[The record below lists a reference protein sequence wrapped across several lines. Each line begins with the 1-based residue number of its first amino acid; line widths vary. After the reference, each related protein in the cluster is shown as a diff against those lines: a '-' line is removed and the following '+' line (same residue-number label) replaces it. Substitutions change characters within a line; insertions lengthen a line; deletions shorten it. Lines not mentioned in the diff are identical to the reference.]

1 MKEVKNHGGSIEYT
15 CENCGEHFLAPP
27 SRGRAKHIC
36 CSKHCMNELTKK
48 LTKEKHSPNTI
59 CPVCNI
65 PFWSKPSHLKRY
77 KNVCCCKEC
86 SKILKSQK
94 MTGTNNHQ
102 FGLKGRNNPTWKKD
116 IKISN
121 YGYRMIRVLDHP
133 FRNHQDWVFE
143 HRLVAE
149 KFLLTEEN
157 SVEINGKKY
166 LKPEYDVHHKN
177 EDRLNNSPENLL
189 VLLHGDHVRLHN
201 KKNPAQRDKTT
212 GQFMRKENTNASN

>member
-1 MKEVKNHGGSIEYT
+1 MKE
-15 CENCGEHFLAPP
+15 ENN
-27 SRGRAKHIC
+27 KY
-36 CSKHCMNELTKK
+36 NV
-48 LTKEKHSPNTI
+48 I
-59 CPVCNI
+59 CPVCKKT
-65 PFWSKPSHLKRY
+65 FWRKPSYLKKC
-77 KNVCCCKEC
+77 KNPCCSKEC
-86 SKILKSQK
+86 SNVLRSQL
-94 MTGTNNHQ
+94 MSGENNHQ
-102 FGLKGRNNPTWKKD
+102 FGLKGKNNPTWKKD

-133 FRNHQDWVFE
+133 FRNHQDWVLE

-157 SVEINGKKY
+157 SIEIDGKKY

-201 KKNPAQRDKTT
+201 KKNPVQRDKST
-212 GQFMRKENTNASN
+212 GQFIRKEKINDSN